1 MTDTI
6 NILVTVES
14 ITIHGLVKNLKITNI
29 NYDIQYVTVESAMK
43 YTRCLIVHLKT
54 TKTKEKLIR
63 KDCVI
68 HSTIHQ

>member
-29 NYDIQYVTVESAMK
+29 NYDMQYVTVESAMK
-43 YTRCLIVHLKT
+43 Y
-54 TKTKEKLIR
+54 
-63 KDCVI
+63 KDV
-68 HSTIHQ
+68 